1 MSSGQ
6 ALLEAVRPISLEE
19 PPGVTPTYDSL
30 ADRWHHRDA
39 VHQLVDELFATG
51 RTEEAKLVRAI
62 LTSSDAAEDMAVRA
76 FLTTDWAEDWNSPE
90 DSVYDRM

>member
-1 MSSGQ
+1 MSSRQ
-6 ALLEAVRPISLEE
+6 ALLEARPISLDEAPEE
-19 PPGVTPTYDSL
+19 AVAEGSL

-51 RTEEAKLVRAI
+51 RTEEAKLVGAI
-62 LTSSDAAEDMAVRA
+62 LTSSVAAEDMAVRA
-76 FLTTDWAEDWNSPE
+76 FLTSDWAEDWNSPE